1 MAIARVA
8 LDVPLPTLFD
18 YCCED
23 VRIADI
29 GRRVLV
35 PFGRRRVIG
44 VIVELDDSSKVGVSR
59 LKSVISVSR
68 DLPAIPA
75 DILQLLKFCAD
86 YYHHPLGETIL
97 NALPSR
103 LRATTAL
110 RFTEVKHYRLTATG
124 RNLDVAALPR
134 HATQQRRVLEALQGG
149 SRSHA
154 ELMAL
159 SRRAPA
165 IIASFINAG
174 WIEELAAPRSA
185 PITPTPP
192 PSLTQE
198 QHAAVTRLVAGNQ
211 FEVFLLFGITGSGKT
226 EVYLHATEVYLA
238 RHKQVLIL
246 VPEINLTPQFEK
258 QFAARFPDTTL
269 VSLHSGLTP
278 NERLKNWLAA
288 ATGEAQVV
296 LGTRLAVFSPL
307 PKLGLIIID
316 EEHDSSFKQQE
327 GLRYH
332 ARDAAIVRARWANI
346 PIVLGS
352 ATPALE
358 TYHNAR
364 LARYSLLKLS
374 GRAVARAQLPDIR
387 IIDLRGEQVMRG
399 FSPTLLDALKKR
411 VALKEQSLIFLNRRG
426 YAPVLVCYQ
435 CGWQAGCSR
444 CASRL
449 VAHKSEN
456 RLRCHH
462 CGLSSAIP
470 SSCPSCGNLDLT
482 LLGQATQRLEATLS
496 EFFPHANILRVDSD
510 SARAKGKLHSLL
522 HHANQADIDIL
533 VGTQILAKGHDFKRL
548 TLVGVVDIDSMLYS
562 PDFRAAERLF
572 TQLVQVGGRAGRA
585 DKAGEVLIQTCVPH
599 HAIFESLRNQDY
611 GRFAELELANR
622 QAAGFPP
629 FCYQALVRSEA
640 ISPEKALAFLQRAFS
655 IATTLKFPVTLFD
668 PVAATLPRIAGKYR
682 AQLLVQAKSR
692 KTLQAFLAR
701 WVEELRLLKEQQ
713 VRWSL
718 DVDPL
723 DI

>member
-18 YCCED
+18 YHCED
-23 VRIADI
+23 ARSADI

-35 PFGRRRVIG
+35 PFGRRRAIG
-44 VIVELDDSSKVGVSR
+44 VIVELDDSSKVDASR
-59 LKSVISVSR
+59 LKSIISVSR
-68 DLPAIPA
+68 DLPALPA
-75 DILQLLKFCAD
+75 EILQLLKFCAD

-103 LRATTAL
+103 LRATATL
-110 RFTEVKHYRLTATG
+110 RFTEVKHYRLTAPG
-124 RNLDVAALPR
+124 RNLDIAALPR
-134 HATQQRRVLEALQGG
+134 HATQQRRVLEALQSA
-149 SRSHA
+149 SRTHA

-159 SRRAPA
+159 SRRAPS
-165 IIASFINAG
+165 IISSFISAG
-174 WIEELAAPRSA
+174 WVEETEAPGFAAVTLSTA
-185 PITPTPP
+185 

-198 QHAAVTRLVAGNQ
+198 QHAAVTRLVSRNQ

-226 EVYLHATEVYLA
+226 EVYLRAMEAYLA
-238 RHKQVLIL
+238 QNKQVLIL

-269 VSLHSGLTP
+269 VSLHSGLMP

-288 ATGEAQVV
+288 ATGKAQVV
-296 LGTRLAVFSPL
+296 LGTRLALFTPL

-316 EEHDSSFKQQE
+316 EEQDSSFKQQE

-332 ARDAAIVRARWANI
+332 ARDVAIVRARWANI

-358 TYHNAR
+358 SYHNAR

-374 GRAVARAQLPDIR
+374 GRAVARAQLPEIR

-399 FSPTLLDALKKR
+399 LSPTLLDALKNR
-411 VALKEQSLIFLNRRG
+411 LALKEQSLIFLNRRG

-470 SSCPSCGNLDLT
+470 SSCPNCGNLDLT

-496 EFFPHANILRVDSD
+496 EFFPHASILRVDSD